1 MLLEPLAVTGNFLE
15 IFNTFFKNLLKQ
27 FSVQEALLTRWCF
40 SSLQVM
46 QIHLAR
52 VQFRLPYNYKKAQI
66 LRNF

>member
-1 MLLEPLAVTGNFLE
+1 MLLESLAVTGNFLE